1 MELSS
6 VKSDAVSLLS
16 ITSETS
22 SLSKHMMNGDNGS
35 FAAKTLTWAKKKQ
48 FRQLAMLTRRR
59 KMAPFFLLVGEVV
72 ATCRLLFD
80 AVKGGF
86 VRLY

>member
-6 VKSDAVSLLS
+6 VKSDTVSLLS

-22 SLSKHMMNGDNGS
+22 SLSKHTMNGDNGS
-35 FAAKTLTWAKKKQ
+35 FAKTLTRAKKKQ
-48 FRQLAMLTRRR
+48 FHQLPMLTRRR

-80 AVKGGF
+80 IVEGTFA
-86 VRLY
+86 RLY